1 MGVML
6 IGYIAAFLTCI
17 GYLFQVYSQLKDGDF
32 GQVNL
37 PAKALI
43 LAASCFWVLYGLFA
57 EQQAILVVG
66 SLFTSISF
74 PIVALK
80 IQYDMKEQV
89 RKKKFPPIQSRY
101 ESLRR
106 ERV

>member
-17 GYLFQVYSQLKDGDF
+17 GYLFQVWSQLKDGDF
-32 GQVNL
+32 SRVSL